1 MKERGEAR
9 KYAYAQCAI
18 QLTSTISAGM
28 IPPSA
33 EKQETGLVDSQPPLT
48 TTTEY
53 LIPIQSVR
61 VNQHARGISC
71 LFHMSQNFSSYGSA
85 VTIELHH

>member
-1 MKERGEAR
+1 MRNVLYNLQVG
-9 KYAYAQCAI
+9 
-18 QLTSTISAGM
+18 TISAAGM

-33 EKQETGLVDSQPPLT
+33 EKRETGLVDSQRPLT

-61 VNQHARGISC
+61 VNQHARAISC
-71 LFHMSQNFSSYGSA
+71 LFHMSQNFSSYESA